1 MSLNGYRLPFLIACN
16 KQDVELAKSANLV
29 KSALEKELLVYNVK
43 TFLSNLNNSR
53 INIIQRSHVRHTH
66 SAALQGVDGKS
77 VNQVQLGNPRKEFAF
92 SDLKNI
98 SVEFA
103 EFSAKQDDPNSLIAI
118 TRWIHN
124 L

>member
-1 MSLNGYRLPFLIACN
+1 M
-16 KQDVELAKSANLV
+16 
-29 KSALEKELLVYNVK
+29 
-43 TFLSNLNNSR
+43 
-53 INIIQRSHVRHTH
+53 RHTH

-77 VNQVQLGNPRKEFAF
+77 VPQVQLGNPKKEFAF

-118 TRWIHN
+118 RRWIHN